1 MFEQKQ
7 GGDEKYSAAI
17 PHIWSAEV
25 RRAGSIT
32 AEQTDPVISCI
43 SLHNVNTLPG

>member
-1 MFEQKQ
+1 MSEQKQ
-7 GGDEKYSAAI
+7 GGNEKYSAAM
-17 PHIWSAEV
+17 PHIRSAEV